1 MNTPASSDDKDLR
14 CAEYVLGVLSDE
26 ERREIEL
33 ALQQEA
39 GMAESLAR
47 WQARLMPL
55 NEDVAEVMPPSHV
68 WDRLQ
73 AQLGWTRT
81 GHRAGLWNS
90 LLFWRWTGLASVVAA
105 CALAIVLTRTVMLHE
120 AEAPRAGAQYLVAT
134 LERQGAGAAWT
145 ATVDAQH
152 AQIVVVPPRD
162 FVIAAHHSTQMWMIP
177 PGSKPVSLGVIDPQ
191 RPTIVHVARDRL
203 QQLGAQ
209 TTLAVSLEPQG
220 GSPTGQPTGPVLAA
234 GRVEGI

>member
-1 MNTPASSDDKDLR
+1 MNTPISPDDKDLR
-14 CAEYVLGVLSDE
+14 CAEYVLGVLRDE

-33 ALQQEA
+33 AMQQEA
-39 GMAESLAR
+39 DVAESLAR

-55 NEDVAEVMPPSHV
+55 NEDVAEVTPPSHV

-81 GHRAGLWNS
+81 GRRAGLWNS
-90 LLFWRWTGLASVVAA
+90 LSFWRWTGLTSVVAA
-105 CALAIVLTRTVMLHE
+105 CALAIFLTRSVLLHE
-120 AEAPRAGAQYLVAT
+120 TVTPPAGAQYLVAT

-162 FVIAAHHSTQMWMIP
+162 FTIAANHSTQMWMIP
-177 PGSKPVSLGVIDPQ
+177 PGSKPISLGVIDAQ
-191 RPTIVHVARDRL
+191 HPTIVHVAQAQL
-203 QQLGAQ
+203 QQLAAQ
-209 TTLAVSLEPQG
+209 PTLAVSLEPQG

-234 GRVEGI
+234 GPVKGI

>member
-1 MNTPASSDDKDLR
+1 MNTPISPDDKDLR

-33 ALQQEA
+33 AMQQEA

-73 AQLGWTRT
+73 AQLGWTQT
-81 GHRAGLWNS
+81 GRRAGLWNS
-90 LLFWRWTGLASVVAA
+90 LSFWRWTGLTSVVAA
-105 CALAIVLTRTVMLHE
+105 CALAVVLARTVLHE
-120 AEAPRAGAQYLVAT
+120 AEVPPAGAQYLVAT

-162 FVIAAHHSTQMWMIP
+162 FAIAANHSTQMWMIP
-177 PGSKPVSLGVIDPQ
+177 PGSKPVSLGVIDPL
-191 RPTIVHVARDRL
+191 RPTIVHVAQAQL

>member
-1 MNTPASSDDKDLR
+1 MNTPASSDEKDLR

-33 ALQQEA
+33 AMQQEA

-73 AQLGWTRT
+73 AQLGWTQT
-81 GHRAGLWNS
+81 GRRAGLWNS
-90 LLFWRWTGLASVVAA
+90 LSFWRWTGLTSVVAA
-105 CALAIVLTRTVMLHE
+105 CALAIVLTRTVLHE
-120 AEAPRAGAQYLVAT
+120 AEAPPAGPQYLVAT

-162 FVIAAHHSTQMWMIP
+162 FAIAANHSTQMWMIP

-191 RPTIVHVARDRL
+191 RPTIVHVAQAQL
-203 QQLGAQ
+203 QQLGTQ

>member
-1 MNTPASSDDKDLR
+1 MNTPASSDEKDLR

-33 ALQQEA
+33 AMQQEA

-73 AQLGWTRT
+73 AQLGWAQT
-81 GHRAGLWNS
+81 GRRAGLWNS
-90 LLFWRWTGLASVVAA
+90 LSFWRWTGLTSVVAA
-105 CALAIVLTRTVMLHE
+105 CALAVVLTRTVLLHE
-120 AEAPRAGAQYLVAT
+120 TEAPPAGAQYLVAT

-162 FVIAAHHSTQMWMIP
+162 FAIAANHSTQMWMIP
-177 PGSKPVSLGVIDPQ
+177 PGSKPVSLGVIDPL
-191 RPTIVHVARDRL
+191 RPTIVHVAQAQL
-203 QQLGAQ
+203 QQLGVQ

-220 GSPTGQPTGPVLAA
+220 GSPTGQPTGPVIAA